1 MTWYRSFSI
10 TEFIFVGI
18 FLLFYAIYIWRVI
31 RIATSLNTGFNGI
44 FVKVVI
50 RTAYFALLI
59 IALLGPAFGE
69 ARREVQSVGKDIFL
83 AIDLSQSMNA
93 NDVQPTRLE
102 KMKFELKNIVGTF
115 TSDRIGLII
124 FSSEAFVQCPLT
136 YDQNALNLFIE
147 TLHSG
152 LVPNTGTDFGPP
164 LKMALE
170 KLNDNNSALSSLSSK
185 IIVLIS
191 DGEDFGDETD
201 EIIDKI
207 KNQGIKLFTLGIGTE
222 KGSKIRTGSGF
233 KRDREGNVV
242 VSRLNSRSLKEIA
255 SRTDGKYFEINNSN
269 NDVQRLINTINSIEG
284 EIRDSRQVDISAN
297 KYFYFLLAA
306 LLLMLVD
313 IFTSFKTIRI

>member
-1 MTWYRSFSI
+1 MTWYRSFSV
-10 TEFIFVGI
+10 TELIFVSI
-18 FLLFYAIYIWRVI
+18 FLLFYSIYIWRVI

-44 FVKVVI
+44 FFKVVI
-50 RTAYFALLI
+50 RTIYFALLI

-124 FSSEAFVQCPLT
+124 FSSEAFMQCPLT

-170 KLNDNNSALSSLSSK
+170 KLNDENSKLSNLKSK

-201 EIIDKI
+201 QIIDKI
-207 KNQGIKLFTLGIGTE
+207 ENQGIKLFTLGIGTE

-233 KRDREGNVV
+233 KRDKDGNEV
-242 VSRLNSRSLKEIA
+242 VSRLKARSLKAIA
-255 SRTDGKYFEINNSN
+255 AKTDGKYFEINESN
-269 NDVQRLINTINSIEG
+269 NDVQRLKNTINSIEG
-284 EIRDSRQVDISAN
+284 EVRDSRQVDISAN
-297 KYFYFLLAA
+297 KYFYFLVVA

>member
-1 MTWYRSFSI
+1 MTWYRSFSV
-10 TEFIFVGI
+10 TELIFVGI
-18 FLLFYAIYIWRVI
+18 FLLFYSIYIWRVI

-44 FVKVVI
+44 FFKVVI
-50 RTAYFALLI
+50 RTIYFALLI

-124 FSSEAFVQCPLT
+124 FSSEAFMQCPLT

-170 KLNDNNSALSSLSSK
+170 KLNDENSKLSNLKSK

-201 EIIDKI
+201 QIIDKI
-207 KNQGIKLFTLGIGTE
+207 ENQGIKLFTLGIGTE

-233 KRDREGNVV
+233 KRDKDGNEV
-242 VSRLNSRSLKEIA
+242 VSRLDARSLKAIA
-255 SRTDGKYFEINNSN
+255 AKTDGKYFEINESN
-269 NDVQRLINTINSIEG
+269 NDVQRLKNTINSIEG
-284 EIRDSRQVDISAN
+284 EVRDSRQVDISAN
-297 KYFYFLLAA
+297 KYFYFLVVA

>member
-1 MTWYRSFSI
+1 MTWYRSFSV
-10 TEFIFVGI
+10 TELIFVGI

-44 FVKVVI
+44 FLKVVI

-207 KNQGIKLFTLGIGTE
+207 ENQGIKLFTLGIGTE

-233 KRDREGNVV
+233 KRDRDGNEV
-242 VSRLNSRSLKEIA
+242 VSRLKAHSLKEIA
-255 SRTDGKYFEINNSN
+255 SKTDGKYFEINDSN

-284 EIRDSRQVDISAN
+284 EVRDSRQVDISAN

>member
-1 MTWYRSFSI
+1 MTWYRSFSV
-10 TEFIFVGI
+10 TELIFVGI
-18 FLLFYAIYIWRVI
+18 FLLFYSIYIWRVI

-44 FVKVVI
+44 FFKVVI
-50 RTAYFALLI
+50 RTIYFALLI

-124 FSSEAFVQCPLT
+124 FSSEAFMQCPLT

-170 KLNDNNSALSSLSSK
+170 KLNDENSALSTLKSK

-191 DGEDFGDETD
+191 DGEDFGDDTD
-201 EIIDKI
+201 KIIDNI
-207 KNQGIKLFTLGIGTE
+207 ENQGIKLFTLGIGTE

-233 KRDREGNVV
+233 KRDKDGNEV
-242 VSRLNSRSLKEIA
+242 VSRLDARSLKAIA
-255 SRTDGKYFEINNSN
+255 AKTDGKYFEINESN
-269 NDVQRLINTINSIEG
+269 NDVQRLKNTINSIEG
-284 EIRDSRQVDISAN
+284 EVRDSRQVDISAN
-297 KYFYFLLAA
+297 KYFYFLAAA

>member
-44 FVKVVI
+44 FLKVVI

-124 FSSEAFVQCPLT
+124 FSSEAFIQCPLT

-152 LVPNTGTDFGPP
+152 LVPSTGTDFGPP

>member
-44 FVKVVI
+44 FLKVVI

-124 FSSEAFVQCPLT
+124 FSSEAFIQCPLT

-152 LVPNTGTDFGPP
+152 LVPSTGTDFGPP

-201 EIIDKI
+201 EIVDKI

-222 KGSKIRTGSGF
+222 KGSKIKTGSGF

>member
-1 MTWYRSFSI
+1 MTWYRSFSVLELI
-10 TEFIFVGI
+10 FIGI

-31 RIATSLNTGFNGI
+31 RIASSLNTGFNRI
-44 FVKVVI
+44 FVKIVI
-50 RTAYFALLI
+50 RTVYFALLI
-59 IALLGPAFGE
+59 VALLGPAFGE

-124 FSSEAFVQCPLT
+124 FSSEAFMQCPLT

-170 KLNDNNSALSSLSSK
+170 KLNDNNSSLSTLSSK

-201 EIIDKI
+201 EIIDNI
-207 KNQGIKLFTLGIGTE
+207 ENHGIKLFTLGIGTE
-222 KGSKIRTGSGF
+222 KGSKIRTGTGF
-233 KRDREGNVV
+233 KRDREGNEV
-242 VSRLNSRSLKEIA
+242 VSRLKARSLKTI
-255 SRTDGKYFEINNSN
+255 SSKTDGKYFEINDSN

-284 EIRDSRQVDISAN
+284 EVRDSRQVDISAN

>member
-44 FVKVVI
+44 FLKVVI

-124 FSSEAFVQCPLT
+124 FSSEAFIQCPLT

-152 LVPNTGTDFGPP
+152 LVPSTGTDFGPP

-201 EIIDKI
+201 EIVDKI

>member
-10 TEFIFVGI
+10 TELIFVGI

-44 FVKVVI
+44 FVKVLI
-50 RTAYFALLI
+50 RTVYFALLI

-124 FSSEAFVQCPLT
+124 FSSEAFIQCPLT

-152 LVPNTGTDFGPP
+152 LVPSTGTDFGPP
-164 LKMALE
+164 LKLALK
-170 KLNDNNSALSSLSSK
+170 KLNDNNSSLSTLTSK

-201 EIIDKI
+201 EIINNI

>member
-44 FVKVVI
+44 FLKVVI

-124 FSSEAFVQCPLT
+124 FSSEAFIQCPLT

-152 LVPNTGTDFGPP
+152 LVPSTGTDFGPP
-164 LKMALE
+164 LKLALK
-170 KLNDNNSALSSLSSK
+170 KLNDNNSSLSTLSSK

-201 EIIDKI
+201 EIIDNI

-233 KRDREGNVV
+233 KRDREGKVV

-255 SRTDGKYFEINNSN
+255 SKTDGKYFEINNSN

>member
-1 MTWYRSFSI
+1 MTWYRSFSV
-10 TEFIFVGI
+10 TELIFVSI

-44 FVKVVI
+44 FFKVVI
-50 RTAYFALLI
+50 RTIYFVLLI
-59 IALLGPAFGE
+59 VALLGPAFGE

-124 FSSEAFVQCPLT
+124 FSSEAFMQCPLT

-170 KLNDNNSALSSLSSK
+170 KLNDENSPLSTLKSK

-191 DGEDFGDETD
+191 DGEDFGDDTD
-201 EIIDKI
+201 KIIDNI
-207 KNQGIKLFTLGIGTE
+207 ENQGIKLFTLGIGTE

-233 KRDREGNVV
+233 KRDKDGNEV
-242 VSRLNSRSLKEIA
+242 VSRLDARSLKAIA
-255 SRTDGKYFEINNSN
+255 AKTDGKYFEINESN
-269 NDVQRLINTINSIEG
+269 NDVQRLKNTINSIEG
-284 EIRDSRQVDISAN
+284 EVRDSRQVDISAN
-297 KYFYFLLAA
+297 KYFYFLAAA